1 MSICWPCTNKK
12 PSAPTSASASSSHP
26 SPSSS
31 SSSSSLG
38 SLSIDWQT
46 SILVGSQEIENRQM
60 EAGGE
65 GERVGERLEEKLGKL
80 ENTSTLQK
88 IIQIS
93 HEIGKSTRAIGDKL

>member
-1 MSICWPCTNKK
+1 
-12 PSAPTSASASSSHP
+12 
-26 SPSSS
+26 
-31 SSSSSLG
+31 
-38 SLSIDWQT
+38 
-46 SILVGSQEIENRQM
+46 M

-93 HEIGKSTRAIGDKL
+93 HEIGKSTRAIGDKLWTYWNTILRRVFREF